1 MSVVSLRRWC
11 ARSWAL
17 VGAGVRAGAWAC
29 VASCVLATPAAA
41 QSAAAPIAINYGYP
55 TVDHV
60 NVYVAQDLG
69 LFEKA
74 GLKPT
79 FFTFTSG
86 APLLAALKS
95 ESLDVVT
102 AGLGLAFALGQNI
115 PLKIL
120 YWNSNDALG
129 EGLVV
134 DPKSGIRSYRDIGKA
149 RKIGAASGTCAQV
162 ALVEMAKKAGVDYSK
177 LDVVNIAA
185 PLLRNALLSG
195 SIDAGIAW
203 APYSV
208 TLDAEG
214 FGVVNWDPDYTPL
227 GGLCPRMT
235 GVRPEFLKRH
245 PDVGVRL
252 LQVDA
257 MAAEAVAKNPQLAID
272 AIVKRLGLPV
282 AAAKATLE
290 RMYMKRPSYAQQLDP
305 ASPYSMTAKGA
316 GLARVLFVS
325 MQALY
330 EAKAITQPL
339 SMTAIDDAL
348 DATALKAFVESTR
361 GK

>member
-1 MSVVSLRRWC
+1 MKVTKPLRR
-11 ARSWAL
+11 AAAL
-17 VGAGVRAGAWAC
+17 ALLPAW
-29 VASCVLATPAAA
+29 AAA
-41 QSAAAPIAINYGYP
+41 QGTAPLEINYGYP

-74 GLKPT
+74 GLKPN
-79 FFTFTSG
+79 FFTFQSG

-102 AGLGLAFALGQNI
+102 AGLGLAFALGQKI
-115 PLKIL
+115 PLTIL

-134 DPKSGIRSYRDIGKA
+134 EAKSAVRSVQDIAKA
-149 RKIGAASGTCAQV
+149 QKVGAATGTCAQV
-162 ALVEMAKKAGVDYSK
+162 ALVEMAKKAGVDYAK
-177 LDVVNIAA
+177 LNVVNIPA
-185 PLLRNALLSG
+185 PLLRNALASG
-195 SIDAGIAW
+195 SVDAGIAW

-208 TLDAEG
+208 GLEAEG
-214 FGVVNWDPDYTPL
+214 YRVVAWDPEYTPM

-245 PDVGVRL
+245 PDVGQKL

-257 MAAEAVAKNPQLAID
+257 MAAEAVAKNPQLAVD

-282 AAAKATLE
+282 PVAKATLE
-290 RMYMKRPSYAQQLDP
+290 RMYQKRPTYAQQVDP
-305 ASPYSMTAKGA
+305 ASPYSLTAKGG
-316 GLARVLFVS
+316 GLAQVLFLS
-325 MQALY
+325 MQALH
-330 EAKAITQPL
+330 EAGAIPQPL
-339 SMTAIDDAL
+339 PMAAIDAAL
-348 DATALKAFVESTR
+348 DPSALKAHVAAAR
-361 GK
+361 AK

>member
-1 MSVVSLRRWC
+1 MRGFFRGWITAMLCAASLG
-11 ARSWAL
+11 
-17 VGAGVRAGAWAC
+17 VGA
-29 VASCVLATPAAA
+29 
-41 QSAAAPIAINYGYP
+41 QAAAPIEINYGYP

-60 NVYVAQDLG
+60 HIYVAQDLG

-74 GLKPT
+74 GLKPK

-115 PLKIL
+115 PLKIVL
-120 YWNSNDALG
+120 WNSNDALG

-134 DPKSGIRSYRDIGKA
+134 DPKSGIKGFQDIGKA

-162 ALVEMAKKAGVDYSK
+162 ALFEMARKAGVDHGR

-185 PLLRNALLSG
+185 PLLRNALSSG

-208 TLDAEG
+208 QLDAEG
-214 FGVVNWDPDYTPL
+214 YRVVAWDPDYTPL

-235 GVRPEFLKRH
+235 AVRPEFLKRH
-245 PDVGVRL
+245 PQVGARL
-252 LQVDA
+252 VQVDA
-257 MAAEAVAKNPQLAID
+257 MAAEAVARNPQLAVD
-272 AIVKRLGLPV
+272 AIVKRLGLTVPV
-282 AAAKATLE
+282 AQATLE
-290 RMYMKRPSYAQQLDP
+290 RMYAKRPTYAQQLD
-305 ASPYSMTAKGA
+305 ASSPYSMTNKAG
-316 GLARVLFVS
+316 GLAKVLQVS
-325 MQALY
+325 MQAFF
-330 EAKAITQPL
+330 ETKTIPQPL
-339 SMTAIDDAL
+339 SQAAIEEAIEPS
-348 DATALKAFVESTR
+348 ALKAYVESIR
-361 GK
+361 K